1 MLLRFLFPSWKFFE
15 DFLEFPKLQV
25 RHRMED
31 GDWSPW
37 LEPVPAPSR
46 KWHHLFLNPEG
57 NLRMA
62 CRSLVEKL
70 LGELENLKHDQNIE
84 KNDAFLLVK
93 SSARAL
99 LKDQKFQEYQFQ
111 IVIHDI
117 ATQKDQL
124 VIISRIYEA

>member
-1 MLLRFLFPSWKFFE
+1 
-15 DFLEFPKLQV
+15 
-25 RHRMED
+25 
-31 GDWSPW
+31 
-37 LEPVPAPSR
+37 
-46 KWHHLFLNPEG
+46 
-57 NLRMA
+57 MA

-93 SSARAL
+93 NSARVL

-117 ATQKDQL
+117 ATKIDQL
-124 VIISRIYEA
+124 VIISRIYEV